1 LYGAKNMNMI
11 STGAFQTEMDASS
24 GQETL
29 VSKLTSAWEK
39 KNAKAARAGG
49 VSLMALSLAACGSSS
64 DDDTD
69 TAAADTGGTTT
80 VSSTAVN
87 ASMTSGSDA
96 LVGGSGADSFQGL
109 LSGAMAAGSTV
120 QSGDTITGGDGADTA
135 TFYISGDA
143 GGAFNLGGIVTTGVE
158 TIAISNYDI
167 NAGDTTV
174 DMSTMSGVTHVD
186 VINSGATGDTIFS
199 NVQNIFDLTVTG
211 AADVTLTYA
220 ATVVAGTADAQTI
233 TVDNYTGGLTA
244 ASLETINLVASG
256 NNSTVA
262 TLAATSATKITVTG
276 DKNLTLTTDLNTST
290 GSVSVFDAS
299 AATGNITVT
308 SSDATTS
315 VLTLG
320 SGNDTLVRNVQNNDT
335 GATDSFSGGEGTDTL
350 SVTSGANATAAN
362 LANYSG
368 FERLTITAGS
378 GATTDLAG
386 VDMFSII
393 RNTDDTNG
401 TTTVN
406 NIAAGT
412 NLELRGLNSDAD
424 VTAVTLANNT
434 LADSMTVTLGSATAG
449 MTGALTANNHETIS
463 IVSQGGANN
472 LIVTSTGVTTLNVS
486 GAQNFTLD
494 TTTAAANIAT
504 IDAGAMTG
512 NFLMDAAEG
521 KTTVAITSGAGNDTV
536 FSADGGANT
545 INTGAG
551 NDTITNV
558 GGNDTIN
565 AGSGND
571 IVVVEDFSDLNSSD
585 SIDGGDGSDT
595 LRFSEDAA
603 HDFTADATTLNGVSN
618 FEKYQFTAIDAKT
631 VTINDTI
638 FNNGSIDIQFTSGIA
653 NANTFTAAGVLT
665 STNTVNFTDDV
676 DTTTYVVGNGVD
688 NANMGGGADIITVS
702 TEAYLQATDILQGG
716 LGSDTINVT
725 LVGGTVASPDV
736 LANTAF
742 AGVSGFE
749 VLNVDAAAA
758 TDYISFTLTDSIVN
772 SNNASNA
779 LSLSAQDS
787 GGTAFNGVAS
797 FDASGVT
804 STVALTITG
813 GTGADTVKG
822 GAGADEIVGGNG
834 ADTLSGGSGSDDFH
848 VANDASLDVISD
860 FNFGT
865 ATTAVDQIQFNA
877 NFLGNAT
884 GAETTADFSAAA
896 KANNATAS
904 VDTGSIAAA
913 TIDGDT
919 DVAIITSQAYADA
932 AAIDTAVTAGL
943 NATIVTQDFVMVYQD
958 TFGNTRMAVVES
970 DGTNDGDAS
979 EYVVTDFAQLT
990 GTSISSVSSL
1000 INSGDFIFA

>member
-1 LYGAKNMNMI
+1 MNMI
-11 STGAFQTEMDASS
+11 STGTFQTEMDASNK
-24 GQETL
+24 QESL
-29 VSKLTSAWEK
+29 VSKLTSVWEK

-49 VSLMALSLAACGSSS
+49 VSLMALSLAACGSS
-64 DDDTD
+64 DDDSG
-69 TAAADTGGTTT
+69 TAAVDTTETTTTT
-80 VSSTAVN
+80 VTATPINSSLTA
-87 ASMTSGSDA
+87 GSDS

-120 QSGDTITGGDGADTA
+120 QSGDTISGGDGADTA

-158 TIAISNYDI
+158 TLAISNYDI

-174 DMSTMSGVTHVD
+174 DMSTMSGVTDVD
-186 VINSGATGDTIFS
+186 VINSGATGDTVFS
-199 NVQNIFDLTVTG
+199 NVQNLVDLTVTG

-276 DKNLTLTTDLNTST
+276 DKNLTLTTDLTTST

-299 AATGNITVT
+299 AATGNLTVT

-315 VLTLG
+315 ILTLG
-320 SGNDTLVRNVQNNDT
+320 SGDDTLVRNVASNDT
-335 GATDSFSGGEGTDTL
+335 GATDSFAGGEGTDTL
-350 SVTSGANATAAN
+350 SVTTGAQATAAN

-378 GATTDLAG
+378 GQTTDLAG

-412 NLELRGLNSDAD
+412 NLELRGTDTDGD
-424 VTAVTLANNT
+424 VTALTLANDT
-434 LADSMTVTLGSATAG
+434 LADSMTVTMGSATAG
-449 MTGALTANNHETIS
+449 ATGALTANNHETIS
-463 IVSQGGANN
+463 VVSQGGANN
-472 LIVTSTGVTTLNVS
+472 LIVTSTGLTTLNAS

-494 TTTAAANIAT
+494 TISAAANLAT
-504 IDAGAMTG
+504 ISAGDMTG

-521 KTTVAITSGAGNDTV
+521 KSTIAITTGAGNDTV
-536 FSADGGANT
+536 FGQDAGANT
-545 INTGAG
+545 ISTGAG
-551 NDTITNV
+551 NDTINNV
-558 GGNDTIN
+558 GGSDTIT
-565 AGSGND
+565 AGGGAD
-571 IVVVEDFSDLNSSD
+571 IIVVEDFSDLTSAD
-585 SIDGGDGSDT
+585 TIDAGDGSDT
-595 LRFSEDAA
+595 LRFSEDAD
-603 HDFTADATTLNGVSN
+603 HDFTADATILNGVSN
-618 FEKYQFTAIDAKT
+618 IEKYQFTAIDGDT

-638 FNNGSIDIQFTSGIA
+638 FNNGAIDIAFTSGIA

-676 DTTTYVVGNGVD
+676 DTTTYVVGNGID
-688 NANMGGGADIITVS
+688 NANMGGGADIVNVT
-702 TEAYLQATDILQGG
+702 TEAYLQATDTLSGG
-716 LGSDTINVT
+716 LGTDTVNVT
-725 LVGGTVASPDV
+725 LVGGTVAAPDV
-736 LANTAF
+736 LSNAVF

-749 VLNVDAAAA
+749 VINVDAAQA

-772 SNNASNA
+772 SNNTSNA
-779 LSLSAQDS
+779 LELTAEDSA
-787 GGTAFNGVAS
+787 GIAFNGIAT
-797 FDASGVT
+797 FDASAVT
-804 STVALTITG
+804 STVALTING
-813 GTGADTVKG
+813 GTLGDTIKG

-834 ADTLSGGSGSDDFH
+834 ADTLTGSGGSDDFQ
-848 VANDASLDVISD
+848 VANDTSMDVITD
-860 FNFGT
+860 FSFGT

-877 NFLGNAT
+877 NFLGNAN
-884 GAETTADFSAAA
+884 GAETTADFTAAA
-896 KANNATAS
+896 KANNGTAS
-904 VDTGSIAAA
+904 VDTGTIAANIDA
-913 TIDGDT
+913 TT
-919 DVAIITSQAYADA
+919 DIAIITNTTYAGA
-932 AAIDTAVTAGL
+932 AAIDTAVTAL
-943 NATIVTQDFVMVYQD
+943 NGGIVDQDFVLIYQD
-958 TFGNTRMAVVES
+958 TFGNVRLSVVEG
-970 DGTNDGDAS
+970 DGSNDQAAS
-979 EYVVTDFAQLT
+979 EFVVTDIAQLT
-990 GTSISSVSSL
+990 GTTISAVSTL